1 MEQQKNE
8 HQRLNEEKWNSWAKN
23 FDSKRFAYFRLM
35 QKRLVS
41 LLDLEEGQNLLD
53 LGCGTGWAVRYAAS
67 LVNNSGG
74 FYGIDISPDM
84 IQKAKLNSADCNN
97 VYFFQE
103 NSEQLHFD
111 NNFFDF
117 IICSYSFH
125 HYFSPD
131 KVLSEVQRVLKPG
144 GRIYI
149 LDTTS
154 DVLIVRIVDKRRK
167 KKDPTHIKLYSSRD
181 YKELY
186 IRAKLNYIGSK
197 SIRGLYTKVHIG
209 EKPK

>member
-1 MEQQKNE
+1 
-8 HQRLNEEKWNSWAKN
+8 
-23 FDSKRFAYFRLM
+23 
-35 QKRLVS
+35 
-41 LLDLEEGQNLLD
+41 
-53 LGCGTGWAVRYAAS
+53 
-67 LVNNSGG
+67 
-74 FYGIDISPDM
+74 
-84 IQKAKLNSADCNN
+84 
-97 VYFFQE
+97 
-103 NSEQLHFD
+103 FD

-154 DVLIVRIVDKRRK
+154 DVLIVRIVDKRRRK
-167 KKDPTHIKLYSSRD
+167 KYPTHVKLYSSRD

-186 IRAKLNYIGSK
+186 LRAKLNYIGSK

>member
-1 MEQQKNE
+1 MKKSGI
-8 HQRLNEEKWNSWAKN
+8 HGRKT
-23 FDSKRFAYFRLM
+23 FDSRRFAYFRFM

-41 LLDLEEGQNLLD
+41 LLDLKEGQNLLD

-67 LVNNSGG
+67 LVDNNGE

-84 IQKAKLNSADCNN
+84 IQKAKLNSSDCKN

-103 NSEQLHFD
+103 NSEQLHFG

-131 KVLSEVQRVLKPG
+131 KVLSEVQRVLK
-144 GRIYI
+144 
-149 LDTTS
+149 
-154 DVLIVRIVDKRRK
+154 
-167 KKDPTHIKLYSSRD
+167 SRGKYAFWTLLRMD
-181 YKELY
+181 
-186 IRAKLNYIGSK
+186 
-197 SIRGLYTKVHIG
+197 
-209 EKPK
+209 